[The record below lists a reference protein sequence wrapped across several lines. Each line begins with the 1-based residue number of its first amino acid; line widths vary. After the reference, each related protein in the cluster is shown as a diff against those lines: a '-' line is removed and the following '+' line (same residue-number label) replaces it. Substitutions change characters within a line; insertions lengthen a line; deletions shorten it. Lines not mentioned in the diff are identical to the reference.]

1 MDNNIQTY
9 IHPHKAAIFNRF
21 KLGEKSAEHTCTQSK
36 ENSAVAC
43 TKNSNKNFNVT
54 AGNIAIISGIGL
66 LFLSKGIQKNTGKYL
81 NKFKEYLETKLE
93 YSELNNNKKKVSFY
107 DYSIRKL
114 SAFISKTE
122 SINNITSLK
131 DILFMKLMFNTAP
144 TQRIHTW
151 ITKMFEQ
158 ASRKTVIKSYKET
171 QQAFDKMYK
180 AFDRLDDYILSNSAD
195 EKVIYNEKTYTKA
208 ELVELAKGYRDTA
221 KLVMDNFM
229 SEEAQNMRYK
239 YIKSKTSKLYS
250 DFWDAS
256 FKGFW
261 SKNNKFK
268 RKEMWQSF
276 IAAEQVKDDKAF
288 FEENLANIRNVISYS
303 TSDKNL
309 LLRNYIKRLNEIV
322 SPTDKENIDIIN
334 RLEWF
339 AKNPEILNETKEI
352 FLNEVIK
359 LEKLADA
366 TIITEDNILKEQ
378 ANSIKSYANL
388 IYQLI
393 KYNDTG
399 EIQDMLS
406 IYYKIAP
413 FELSKSGA
421 ALAVKNAVKSFDKSV
436 ALEGSEFFDKLRD
449 LVLGSAPTDVLTI
462 VSSIG
467 MIGYGLGFA
476 HNKEER
482 TSIILTS
489 GIPIIGAIGTAL
501 YTTLKL
507 VSGGKS
513 LALGIV
519 SGLVLNQMGV
529 FADKI
534 RLKYF
539 NKDKQ
544 V

>member
-9 IHPHKAAIFNRF
+9 IHPHKAAIFSRF
-21 KLGEKSAEHTCTQSK
+21 KLGEKSAEHLCVHDDK
-36 ENSAVAC
+36 NSAVIC
-43 TKNSNKNFNVT
+43 TKKSDKSFNTT
-54 AGNIAIISGIGL
+54 AGNMVIIAGIGL

-114 SAFISKTE
+114 SAFINKTE

-131 DILFMKLMFNTAP
+131 DILFMKFMFNTKP
-144 TQRIHTW
+144 TQRVHTW

-158 ASRKTVIKSYKET
+158 ASRKTVTKSYKET
-171 QQAFDKMYK
+171 KQAFDKMHK
-180 AFDRLDDYILSNSAD
+180 AFDRLDNYIIENSG
-195 EKVIYNEKTYTKA
+195 NEVVEYGGETCTKA
-208 ELVELAKGYRDTA
+208 ELVKLAKGYRDTA
-221 KLVMDNFM
+221 KLVVDNFI
-229 SEEAQNMRYK
+229 SEDAQTVRYN
-239 YIKSKTSKLYS
+239 YIKGKTAKLYS
-250 DFWDAS
+250 NFWDAS
-256 FKGFW
+256 FKDFW
-261 SKNNKFK
+261 SKNNKFR

-276 IAAEQVKDDKAF
+276 IAAEQIKDDKAF
-288 FEENLANIRNVISYS
+288 FEENLANIRNVISYNA
-303 TSDKNL
+303 SDKNL

-339 AKNPEILNETKEI
+339 AKNPEILSETKEI
-352 FLNEVIK
+352 FLKEVGK
-359 LEKLADA
+359 LERLADA
-366 TIITEDNILKEQ
+366 NISEDNILKEQ

-388 IYQLI
+388 MYQLV

-482 TSIILTS
+482 FSLILTS
-489 GIPIIGAIGTAL
+489 GIPIVGAIGTAL
-501 YTTLKL
+501 
-507 VSGGKS
+507 
-513 LALGIV
+513 
-519 SGLVLNQMGV
+519 
-529 FADKI
+529 
-534 RLKYF
+534 
-539 NKDKQ
+539 
-544 V
+544 

>member
-21 KLGEKSAEHTCTQSK
+21 KLGEKSAEHTCMQSK

-93 YSELNNNKKKVSFY
+93 YSELNNSKKKVSFY

-180 AFDRLDDYILSNSAD
+180 AFDKLDNYILSNSVN
-195 EKVIYNEKTYTKA
+195 ENIIYNEKTYTKA
-208 ELVELAKGYRDTA
+208 ELVKLAKGYRDTA

-229 SEEAQNMRYK
+229 SEEAQNTRYK

-303 TSDKNL
+303 ASDKNL